1 MGKLVVMAFMTLDGV
16 VQGPGGADEDR
27 QDGFGHGGW
36 AVPHFD
42 EPLLAHMERFVQRAD
57 GLVLGRRTY
66 DIFAATWPLA
76 ADDDPIGARLNRMPK
91 YVASRTLGHLE
102 WENSRLIGD
111 DVVNELTALKG
122 TGELQ
127 VHGSGGFVQTLL
139 RHRLVDELHLLT
151 FPVVLGSGKRLFG
164 GGTVPDRWRVADS
177 TVTANGVSAVTYV
190 RAGDVEYGA
199 MGPETGNW

>member
-27 QDGFGHGGW
+27 EHGFSHGGW

-42 EPLLAHMERFVQRAD
+42 EPLLAHIEGLVRRAD

-66 DIFAATWPLA
+66 DVFASTWPLA
-76 ADDDPIGARLNRMPK
+76 GEDDPVGSRLNRMPK
-91 YVASRTLGHLE
+91 YVASRTLDKVA
-102 WENSRLIGD
+102 WENSRLLGD
-111 DVVNELTALKG
+111 DVVGEVTALKE

-139 RHRLVDELHLLT
+139 RHRLVDELHLFT

-164 GGTVPDRWRVADS
+164 DGTVPGRWRVADS
-177 TVTANGVSAVTYV
+177 TVTASGVSAVTYV
-190 RAGDVEYGA
+190 QAGDVEYGA